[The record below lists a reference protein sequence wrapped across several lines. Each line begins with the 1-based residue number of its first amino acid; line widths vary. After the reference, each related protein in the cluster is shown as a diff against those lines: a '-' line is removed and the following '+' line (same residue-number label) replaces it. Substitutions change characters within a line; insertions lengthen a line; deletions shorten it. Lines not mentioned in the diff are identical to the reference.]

1 MNCPPEFRWTIHS
14 SRFSHDDPRR
24 VVTRIEVQ
32 RRFSDLDPL
41 GHVNNVAYHDYL
53 QEARMGL
60 IGELGAV
67 VNDAYAQIVVSQEI
81 RHVKPLGYDRAPVVI
96 ETTIRDMRRTSYVI
110 EYRIL
115 DENGDVAA
123 EAMTRLAVVDPVS
136 GRPIRMPEELVARLQ
151 ASDQ

>member
-1 MNCPPEFRWTIHS
+1 M
-14 SRFSHDDPRR
+14 R
-24 VVTRIEVQ
+24 VEIQ

-60 IGELGAV
+60 IGELDAV
-67 VNDAYAQIVVSQEI
+67 VNDDFAQIVVSQEI

-96 ETTIRDMRRTSYVI
+96 EATVTDMARTSYTIV
-110 EYRIL
+110 YRIC

-123 EAMTRLAVVDPVS
+123 EATSRLAVVDPVS
-136 GRPIRMPEELVARLQ
+136 GRPIRMPESLRERLL
-151 ASDQ
+151 AVNE